1 MFISHFD
8 RVTDPSELVVA
19 VRPPPAKDCRVVPLY
34 LDATLELRPSA
45 LDAPPSRSIQTRV
58 RCIVRRATAA
68 HRLSRGERRLN
79 GLLSLPV
86 ILFTKGEKKKVH
98 TEV

>member
-1 MFISHFD
+1 MGGG
-8 RVTDPSELVVA
+8 RATTRMCQRTPSLPETTTAWASMGLDDA
-19 VRPPPAKDCRVVPLY
+19 V
-34 LDATLELRPSA
+34 
-45 LDAPPSRSIQTRV
+45 
-58 RCIVRRATAA
+58 CIVRRATAA

-98 TEV
+98 TECNLHAHSRPIRRLDVQ